1 MLYDS
6 SEVSY
11 RGETQSQDSSVE
23 WMLSQHDRSLP
34 LRQLSLL
41 VKKCWFSSL
50 TRSFSLNKQQIL
62 SSGIRQKTGVIY
74 LIRMAA
80 WRKLRGGRACAEC
93 SYRWSKEDICCLF
106 QTPGKEAHS
115 DRVFWLECG
124 SPMNL
129 LGYTLTSLLCSHI
142 LLCSMRGSFL
152 NLPHL
157 PCYNSLIYNLLSTL
171 TLHALF
177 IKYMLMCIKINM
189 LFFI

>member
-1 MLYDS
+1 MDAFTAWQKPTSLAALPPGEEMLVFIPN
-6 SEVSY
+6 EVFFL
-11 RGETQSQDSSVE
+11 EQVAD
-23 WMLSQHDRSLP
+23 
-34 LRQLSLL
+34 SLL
-41 VKKCWFSSL
+41 RDQAEDWSYLPHKNGCLEEIAWGQVMCWMQL
-50 TRSFSLNKQQIL
+50 
-62 SSGIRQKTGVIY
+62 
-74 LIRMAA
+74 
-80 WRKLRGGRACAEC
+80 
-93 SYRWSKEDICCLF
+93 RWSKEDICCLF

-177 IKYMLMCIKINM
+177 IKYMLMRIKINM